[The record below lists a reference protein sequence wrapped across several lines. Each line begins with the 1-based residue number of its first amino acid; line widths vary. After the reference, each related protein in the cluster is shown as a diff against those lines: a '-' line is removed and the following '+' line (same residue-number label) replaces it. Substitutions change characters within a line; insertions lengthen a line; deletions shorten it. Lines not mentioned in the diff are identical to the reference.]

1 MYDPMTTAETAVM
14 LLHRYGPAVVIL
26 AIFITVFMFAIFLI
40 MRQQQ
45 KTNDKM
51 MEEHRELMTFLIN
64 THSIS
69 SREMTSSAAAREV
82 LKVYHKA
89 GSELKILISELSGKI
104 KPNRIGIYLL
114 HNGTNSL
121 SGFPFLKVSCVCE
134 FTKNPRYSKTKN
146 HINIPVGIVSD
157 FLNILISNISLFPG
171 CPWFSDINKD
181 PVFVRLIGKLDNYIC
196 HAILSV
202 QGSVLLGFV
211 LIEFD
216 NRTAFN
222 VSEQLG
228 LVGELTKKLAPILE
242 FSEYNNL
249 YGKESEQRYE
259 T

>member
-1 MYDPMTTAETAVM
+1 MYDPMTTAETTVM

-51 MEEHRELMTFLIN
+51 MEEHRELMTFLIS
-64 THSIS
+64 THSMS
-69 SREMTSSAAAREV
+69 SRETASSADAKEV
-82 LKVYHKA
+82 LKLYQKT
-89 GSELKILISELSGKI
+89 GSELRILISELSGKM

-121 SGFPFLKVSCVCE
+121 SGFPFLKFSCVCE
-134 FTKNPRYSKTKN
+134 FTKNPRYSKTKT

-157 FLNILISNISLFPG
+157 FLNILTSNISLFPG
-171 CPWFSDINKD
+171 CSWFSDINKD

-196 HAILSV
+196 HAILST

-211 LIEFD
+211 LVEFD
-216 NRTAFN
+216 NRTDLN
-222 VSEQLG
+222 VSEQVD
-228 LVGELTKKLAPILE
+228 LVGDLTKKLAPILE
-242 FSEYNNL
+242 FSDYNHL